1 MDAEWNGLDAAWP
14 AMCRGMKES
23 FCALVHNAWSLL
35 DTFKCFQPQ
44 EKPDGEGIYLE
55 FPGFCRSG
63 WAPRCVRCVMRCASD
78 PPRPTNIRFIIRAPN
93 ELCHLCLITQ
103 EAQKRFSAIGGGS
116 RVMDA
121 DEKAGCA
128 DERDGGG
135 GNVHL
140 SDALVTGLSGDR
152 GRGVEGRGRVA
163 NKHIFMY
170 GFPSAAR
177 SANPG
182 LINSVKRSQSFFF
195 FSRLTPGTHGP
206 VMTFTSFEVKSGSR
220 YSTLQ

>member
-1 MDAEWNGLDAAWP
+1 MG
-14 AMCRGMKES
+14 
-23 FCALVHNAWSLL
+23 V
-35 DTFKCFQPQ
+35 
-44 EKPDGEGIYLE
+44 
-55 FPGFCRSG
+55 
-63 WAPRCVRCVMRCASD
+63 
-78 PPRPTNIRFIIRAPN
+78 
-93 ELCHLCLITQ
+93 
-103 EAQKRFSAIGGGS
+103 
-116 RVMDA
+116 

-152 GRGVEGRGRVA
+152 GRGVEGARAA

-182 LINSVKRSQSFFF
+182 LINSGKKSQSFF
-195 FSRLTPGTHGP
+195 SPAQTGTHGP
-206 VMTFTSFEVKSGSR
+206 VMTFTSFEVKSGSC

>member
-1 MDAEWNGLDAAWP
+1 MNSATFV
-14 AMCRGMKES
+14 S
-23 FCALVHNAWSLL
+23 SL
-35 DTFKCFQPQ
+35 
-44 EKPDGEGIYLE
+44 
-55 FPGFCRSG
+55 R
-63 WAPRCVRCVMRCASD
+63 
-78 PPRPTNIRFIIRAPN
+78 
-93 ELCHLCLITQ
+93 
-103 EAQKRFSAIGGGS
+103 KRFAEIGAGS
-116 RVMDA
+116 RVMGA

-152 GRGVEGRGRVA
+152 GRRVEGKGRVA

-182 LINSVKRSQSFFF
+182 LINSGKRSQSFFF
-195 FSRLTPGTHGP
+195 PPALTATHGP
-206 VMTFTSFEVKSGSR
+206 IMTFTSFEVKSGSR